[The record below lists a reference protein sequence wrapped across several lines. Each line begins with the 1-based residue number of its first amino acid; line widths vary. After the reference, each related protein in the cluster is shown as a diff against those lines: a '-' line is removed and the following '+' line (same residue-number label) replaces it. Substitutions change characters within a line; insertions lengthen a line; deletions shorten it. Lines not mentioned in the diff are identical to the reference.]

1 MKIFMWEP
9 SCSTRTD
16 RRTDEQTNRRT
27 DMSKLICAFRSFADA
42 LKNDEKS
49 IANKHFREGIIR
61 LNQYKQKIREHR
73 NRRRKGKMIPFSGNG
88 IHAFRRNVR
97 GLEL

>member
-1 MKIFMWEP
+1 VGAELFHADGQ
-9 SCSTRTD
+9 TD
-16 RRTDEQTNRRT
+16 RYGEANMR
-27 DMSKLICAFRSFADA
+27 LRSFANA